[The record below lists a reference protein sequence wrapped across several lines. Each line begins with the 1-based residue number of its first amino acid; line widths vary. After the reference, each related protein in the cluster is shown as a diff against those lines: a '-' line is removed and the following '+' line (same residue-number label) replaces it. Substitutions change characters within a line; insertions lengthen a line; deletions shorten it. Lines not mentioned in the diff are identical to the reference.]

1 MLRGRRWRAQ
11 VMHSQAVEDSCQSL
25 APERGARLLL
35 AAGAHLRTAAGGV
48 ALLAM
53 SSQDG
58 YLAPRG
64 RLPLPPLPPGGG
76 AAPPPPRPPPRSQAR
91 AARGPQ
97 LLRQG
102 RPLLLS
108 AMMFAERQ

>member
-1 MLRGRRWRAQ
+1 L
-11 VMHSQAVEDSCQSL
+11 
-25 APERGARLLL
+25 
-35 AAGAHLRTAAGGV
+35 
-48 ALLAM
+48 